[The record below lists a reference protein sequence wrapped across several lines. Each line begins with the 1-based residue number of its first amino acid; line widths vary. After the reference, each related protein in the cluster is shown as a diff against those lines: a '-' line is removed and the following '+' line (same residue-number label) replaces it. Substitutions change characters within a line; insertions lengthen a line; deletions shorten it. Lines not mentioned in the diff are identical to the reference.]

1 MIKVN
6 GELQWFS
13 PQSTANGK
21 EPLAVK
27 VHITPP
33 GNEPQPAEV
42 MPRVKDMELEEEG
55 SCKHQL

>member
-1 MIKVN
+1 MIEVN

-13 PQSTANGK
+13 PQSTANGQ

-27 VHITPP
+27 VRITLP
-33 GNEPQPAEV
+33 GTEPQPAEV
-42 MPRVKDMELEEEG
+42 MPRVKDMELVEEG